1 MGSIT
6 LLADSEMQEA
16 IDELNGAQTML
27 DNASNKW
34 RIDEAIARI
43 TAAHFRIQAIK
54 YERDEAK

>member
-1 MGSIT
+1 MKTSIIV
-6 LLADSEMQEA
+6 ADPEMQEA
-16 IDELNGAQTML
+16 VNELNQAQTML

-54 YERDEAK
+54 YERRDAK